1 MHAATH
7 FQLDSKLLSSSGI
20 VMTIFEVPRRKEK
33 KLVGKTKIGNQGDQV
48 VENLS
53 YTGVQGPPQSD

>member
-1 MHAATH
+1 
-7 FQLDSKLLSSSGI
+7 
-20 VMTIFEVPRRKEK
+20 MTIFEVPRRKEK